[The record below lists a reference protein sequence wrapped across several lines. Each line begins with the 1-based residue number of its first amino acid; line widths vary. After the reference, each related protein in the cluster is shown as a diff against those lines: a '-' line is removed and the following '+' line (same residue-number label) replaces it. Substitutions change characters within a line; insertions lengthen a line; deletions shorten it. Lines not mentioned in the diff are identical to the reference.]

1 MAFLV
6 PGTVGR
12 VGKLAIKGVRRLRQL
27 IKKSLVSVLRI
38 LCIKSIRIKTITI
51 MSNYEEK
58 VKALKAHHEELLSR
72 KNETIS
78 GGNGIY
84 EKYKFPILTA
94 AHVPLEWKY
103 DFNEQ
108 DNPYLMQRIMCNAT
122 LNAGALKW
130 NGKYVLVVR
139 VEGADRKS
147 FFAVA
152 ESPNGIDNFRF
163 WDEPITMPDDVI
175 PATNIYDMR
184 ITQHED
190 GWIYG
195 VFCAERHDPSQPGN
209 LSAATATAG
218 IARTK
223 DLKTWE
229 RLPDLKTKSQQRNV
243 VLHPE
248 FVDGKYALY
257 TRPQD
262 GFIDTGSGG
271 GIGWALVDDMTHAE
285 VKEEK
290 IIYERKYHTIT
301 EVKNGEGPHPL
312 KTEKGWLHLAH
323 GVRGTADGLR
333 YVLYMYMTSLEDPT
347 KVIAKPGGFFLVP
360 EGNEYIGDVM
370 NVAFANGWIKDEDGK
385 VFIYYA
391 SADTRMHVAT
401 STVDRLVDYC
411 MNTPEDGLT
420 TSASV
425 ETIKKLIA
433 KNRNQK

>member
-1 MAFLV
+1 MIESYPKQKSSYLC
-6 PGTVGR
+6 TVKQNNMNMNYQEK
-12 VGKLAIKGVRRLRQL
+12 VQALRQ
-27 IKKSLVSVLRI
+27 RH
-38 LCIKSIRIKTITI
+38 
-51 MSNYEEK
+51 E
-58 VKALKAHHEELLSR
+58 ALLQR
-72 KNETIS
+72 KNQVME

-84 EKYKFPILTA
+84 EKYVYPILTA
-94 AHVPLEWKY
+94 EHTPLEWKY

-108 DNPYLMQRIMCNAT
+108 DNPFLMQRIMMNAV
-122 LNAGALKW
+122 LNAGAIKLD
-130 NGKYVLVVR
+130 GRYLLVCR

-152 ESPNGIDNFRF
+152 ESPNGIDQWRF
-163 WDEPITMPDDVI
+163 WEEPITMPDTED

-184 ITQHED
+184 VTQHED

-229 RLPDLKTKSQQRNV
+229 RLPDLKTRSQQRNV

-248 FVDGKYALY
+248 FVEGKYALY

-312 KTEKGWLHLAH
+312 KTDKGWLHLAH

-370 NVAFANGWIKDEDGK
+370 NVAFANGWIKDDDGK

-391 SADTRMHVAT
+391 SADTRLHVAT
-401 STVDRLVDYC
+401 STVERLVDYC

-433 KNRNQK
+433 KNKQ